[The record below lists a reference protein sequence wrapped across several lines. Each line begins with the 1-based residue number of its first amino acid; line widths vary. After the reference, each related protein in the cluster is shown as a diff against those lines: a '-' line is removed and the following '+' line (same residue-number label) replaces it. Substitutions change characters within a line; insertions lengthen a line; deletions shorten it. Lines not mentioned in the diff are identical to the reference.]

1 MIEITGSFAEDD
13 FIVRDNLMFLR
24 KHGIRIAIDYLSA
37 AASSFALFTDAPVDF
52 IKINRSITS
61 HINQERGAALVN
73 SIVSFAR
80 ENNMKT
86 IAEGVENEQQVNY
99 CEQAGVDYLQGY
111 FFSVPQLMPEQ
122 KTDPSEAAKDAS
134 ESEDEGKGSDE
145 IKKTPDFPG
154 ISLVDKKAD

>member
-1 MIEITGSFAEDD
+1 
-13 FIVRDNLMFLR
+13 
-24 KHGIRIAIDYLSA
+24 
-37 AASSFALFTDAPVDF
+37 SSFALFTDAPVDY

-61 HINQERGAALVN
+61 HVNQERGAALVN

-86 IAEGVENEQQVNY
+86 IAEGVENEQQVKF

-122 KTDPSEAAKDAS
+122 KADPSEAAKDVSDSSSEEKGSA
-134 ESEDEGKGSDE
+134 ESENTPSQPLITLVE
-145 IKKTPDFPG
+145 KKED
-154 ISLVDKKAD
+154 